1 MTGTPIDFINI
12 FVRPP
17 GDLLYYLAVIAIA
30 QTSFFMA
37 LGQRLR
43 RRGERPPGRYLIGTL
58 GTVFVWALLMIGALF
73 ALLGGEPA
81 DALLPPLERAAQMIT
96 LIVLGWAFLTAD
108 HEPSGR
114 TGNMVALGL
123 MILVIFGYVY
133 TGMEWTSLYQ
143 RAEFNSSGFGAAWT
157 FISALLA
164 LTGIILS
171 AAYWRYVTDAP
182 LKLVYFAIIFIGA
195 VGTLISISG
204 GDFPGNYAGGM
215 RLTFLTSI
223 FILPTLIYRVIVTTL
238 EMEIESLS
246 GTAPVVVPSFVPPTP
261 LEYSPPPAERESAQL
276 MRALG
281 LILEKATPDAIP
293 EKIIMSALT
302 VLKAD
307 IGVIL
312 STSSP
317 HYADVTVGIDRAMG
331 RNIVGNTINLDE
343 QPTVVNAIERRQQRP
358 LYPDRNADELRD
370 LYTRLDIDVIGP
382 TYLQPLVSEKE
393 LLAILMIGL
402 PYTGRELSGSEQ
414 ELLKGIGIIAASLL
428 ALSQSARE
436 SRLMAENRAIQ
447 AMLREGLPEGA
458 DQESVEAWHDTE
470 GALEASRVQIIA
482 LSQQV
487 TQLKL
492 ELDDERSRVAA
503 RLSDTQEGLSISQR
517 LMAMSAEQERLRNEG
532 DHLMSRLREAE
543 TALASVSAGDN
554 EAVYKSLID
563 AINRERDDL
572 KAQRDRL
579 QTELRQLR
587 AAGVAPLPG
596 VVQEMITRMSDEKAR
611 LEIERDS
618 LADKLTDLEAQ
629 LTALGVEEG
638 TSGIVQVIGQ
648 MVEQRAQAQARF
660 EQAKAERD
668 ALFAERTRYQEV
680 IAREDEREARLIK
693 LQNEIKNLAADREAA
708 LKQRDRLRGERE
720 EMLARQEELR
730 QQANRL
736 LAEAVGFEKE
746 LSDSQEEASDLR
758 QQVKGLADQLSSLN
772 SERDRLIAELRAAE
786 AEREGLLARV
796 EGDRERITQAGEDGV
811 GSLTRMIEQIS
822 AQKGELERSLYQS
835 RAALADAE
843 SKLQTL
849 QVRQNAAPITVGY
862 QPDNPEL
869 LLGMLQELRTPMTS
883 IVGYVE
889 LMLNES
895 AGILGEMQRRFLQ
908 RVSANITRLT
918 SMIDDLIRV
927 TFLDAGSV
935 ALAQNPVDVV
945 EVIEDALTAAAN
957 QLREKALTVNL
968 SLDDDLPPVRGDRD
982 AISQIIGELLTNAY
996 LASPPGKTITVT
1008 AKPYQPTPMARTQNG
1023 KGAHSIF
1030 ISIADNGG
1038 GIPPEDQTRVF
1049 ARKYRAEN
1057 PLIQGLG
1064 DTGVGLSVA
1073 KALVEA
1079 HSGSIWLDTKP
1090 GVGSTFNIT
1099 LPFDEQVGDDVEA
1112 GASR

>member
-43 RRGERPPGRYLIGTL
+43 RRGERPPGRYLLGTL
-58 GTVFVWALLMIGALF
+58 GVVVVWALLMIGALF

-81 DALLPPLERAAQMIT
+81 DALLPPLERAAQMIS

-114 TGNMVALGL
+114 AGNLVALGL
-123 MILVIFGYVY
+123 MTLVIFGYVY
-133 TGMEWTSLYQ
+133 TGMEWTSLYT
-143 RAEFNSSGFGAAWT
+143 RAEFNSSSFGVAWT

-164 LTGIILS
+164 FTGIILS

-182 LKLVYFAIIFIGA
+182 LKVVYFAIILIGS
-195 VGTLISISG
+195 VGTLMSISG

-215 RLTFLTSI
+215 RLTFLTSLL
-223 FILPTLIYRVIVTTL
+223 ILPTLIYRVIVTTL

-261 LEYSPPPAERESAQL
+261 LEYTPAPPAERESAQL

-307 IGVIL
+307 IGAIL

-317 HYADVTVGIDRAMG
+317 HYADVRVGIDRAMG

-343 QPTVVNAIERRQQRP
+343 QPTLVNAIERRQQRP

-370 LYTRLDIDVIGP
+370 LYTRIDIDVIGP
-382 TYLQPLVSEKE
+382 TYFQPLVSEKE
-393 LLAILMIGL
+393 LLAVLMIGL
-402 PYTGRELSGSEQ
+402 PYAGRELSGSEQ

-436 SRLMAENRAIQ
+436 SRINAETRAIQ
-447 AMLREGLPEGA
+447 AMLQEGA
-458 DQESVEAWHDTE
+458 EPDSVRAAWRDNE
-470 GALEASRVQIIA
+470 GALEAAQVQIVA

-503 RLSDTQEGLSISQR
+503 RLSDTQEGLSVSQR
-517 LMAMSAEQERLRNEG
+517 MLAMSAEQERLRAEG
-532 DHLMSRLREAE
+532 DHLMTRLREAE
-543 TALASVSAGDN
+543 AALASVSPGDN
-554 EAVYKSLID
+554 EAVYKSLIE

-579 QTELRQLR
+579 QNELRQLR
-587 AAGVAPLPG
+587 ASGAAPLPAL
-596 VVQEMITRMSDEKAR
+596 VQDMITRMSDEKAR
-611 LEIERDS
+611 LELERDS

-629 LTALGVEEG
+629 LKALGVEEG
-638 TSGIVQVIGQ
+638 TGGIVQVIGQ
-648 MVEQRAQAQARF
+648 MFEQRAQAQARY
-660 EQAKAERD
+660 EQAKSERD
-668 ALFAERTRYQEV
+668 ALVAERTRYQEA
-680 IAREDEREARLIK
+680 IEREDEREARLVR

-720 EMLARQEELR
+720 DMLARQEELR

-746 LSDSQEEASDLR
+746 LSDSQEEAADLR
-758 QQVKGLADQLSSLN
+758 LQVKGLADQLSSLN
-772 SERDRLIAELRAAE
+772 SERDRLIAELHAAE

-796 EGDRERITQAGEDGV
+796 EGDRDRITQVGTDGV

-822 AQKGELERSLYQS
+822 TQKGELERALYES

-869 LLGMLQELRTPMTS
+869 MLGMLQELRTPMTS

-935 ALAQNPVDVV
+935 TLAQRPVDVV
-945 EVIEDALTAAAN
+945 EVIEDALTAASN

-968 SLDDDLPPVRGDRD
+968 SLDDDLPPVRGDRE

-996 LASPPGKTITVT
+996 LASPPGKTISVT
-1008 AKPYQPTPMARTQNG
+1008 AKRYQPTPSARSENG
-1023 KGAHSIF
+1023 KHAQSVF

-1038 GIPPEDQTRVF
+1038 GIPLEEQTRVF

-1090 GVGSTFNIT
+1090 GVGSTFYVT
-1099 LPFDEQVGDDVEA
+1099 LPFDHTLSDDGNQVEDA
-1112 GASR
+1112 P